1 MNYQE
6 IQVFIMYELSI
17 TLAENQSS
25 PKSLKERNQIKIKKK
40 IKIRRKI
47 RIRKR
52 IKKKKI
58 KRKIRRKKIKKKM
71 KTIPTITITMI
82 RRKMI
87 HLKRIKITKIKIVT
101 MITVIMAIKKKIRI
115 DQKARTLLKEVI
127 QDEHSG
133 DFSGG
138 KIPRLL
144 LVEWPR
150 PDESSPPA
158 SGKRSIFLK
167 RYSH

>member
-1 MNYQE
+1 
-6 IQVFIMYELSI
+6 
-17 TLAENQSS
+17 
-25 PKSLKERNQIKIKKK
+25 IKKK

-47 RIRKR
+47 RIKKR

-58 KRKIRRKKIKKKM
+58 KRKIRRKRIKKKM

-87 HLKRIKITKIKIVT
+87 HLIMIKITKIKIVT
-101 MITVIMAIKKKIRI
+101 MITVIMAIKKKIII
-115 DQKARTLLKEVI
+115 DLKAGTLLIQVI
-127 QDEHSG
+127 QNEHSV

-138 KIPRLL
+138 NLRRLL
-144 LVEWPR
+144 LVEWTR